1 MSALLKVEG
10 IDVFYGPAQ
19 ALWGVSF
26 EVARGQLVSLVGAN
40 GAGKTTTLRTL
51 CGLIAAKAGRILW
64 NGRQINGLPVHEI
77 MDLGISLVP
86 EGRQLFP
93 KMTAEENLTVGSY
106 LPRTKPNRSKNL
118 DWVYEL
124 FPRLAERRRQLA
136 ETMSGGEQQMLA
148 IGRALMQE
156 PKFLMLDEPSLGLAP
171 VIVQEIFRI
180 IKDFHDR
187 GLTTLLVEQ
196 NVSQT
201 LQLVDYAYVI
211 ENGRIIME
219 GNGRDLADNPKVK
232 EAYLGF

>member
-1 MSALLKVEG
+1 MSALLQVEG
-10 IDVFYGPAQ
+10 INAFYGPAQ

-26 EVARGQLVSLVGAN
+26 EVARGQLVSLVGTN
-40 GAGKTTTLRTL
+40 GAGKTTTLRAI
-51 CGLIAAKAGRILW
+51 CGLIEAKAGRISW
-64 NGRQINGLPVHEI
+64 EGREISGLPVHEI
-77 MDLGISLVP
+77 MDMGVSMVP

-93 KMTAEENLTVGSY
+93 KMTVEENLIIGSY
-106 LPRTKPNRSKNL
+106 LHRTKANRAKNL

-156 PKFLMLDEPSLGLAP
+156 PRFLILDEPSLGLAP
-171 VIVQEIFRI
+171 VLVEEIFGI
-180 IKDFHDR
+180 IKSVRDR

-201 LQLVDYAYVI
+201 LQMVDYAYVI
-211 ENGRIIME
+211 ENGRILME
-219 GNGRDLADNPKVK
+219 GNGQDLADNPRVK

>member
-19 ALWGVSF
+19 AIWGASF
-26 EVARGQLVSLVGAN
+26 EVNRGQLVSLVGTN
-40 GAGKTTTLRTL
+40 GAGKTTTLRTI
-51 CGLIAAKAGRILW
+51 CGLLDARAGRIFW
-64 NGRQINGLPVHEI
+64 DGREITGLPVHAI

-93 KMTAEENLTVGSY
+93 KMSVEENLTIGSY
-106 LPRTKPNRSKNL
+106 LRRTRANRKRNL
-118 DWVYEL
+118 DYVYEL
-124 FPRLAERRRQLA
+124 FPRLSERRRQLA

-156 PKFLMLDEPSLGLAP
+156 PRFLMLDEPSLGLAP
-171 VIVQEIFRI
+171 VLVQEIFRI

-211 ENGRIIME
+211 ENGRIFME
-219 GNGRDLADNPKVK
+219 GKGRELADDPKIR

>member
-19 ALWGVSF
+19 AIWGASF
-26 EVARGQLVSLVGAN
+26 EVNRGQLVSLVGTN
-40 GAGKTTTLRTL
+40 GAGKTTTLRTI
-51 CGLIAAKAGRILW
+51 CGLLDARAGRIFW
-64 NGRQINGLPVHEI
+64 DGREITGLPVHAI

-93 KMTAEENLTVGSY
+93 KMSVEENLTIGSY
-106 LPRTKPNRSKNL
+106 LRRTKANRKRNL
-118 DWVYEL
+118 DYVYEL
-124 FPRLAERRRQLA
+124 FPRLSERRRQLA

-156 PKFLMLDEPSLGLAP
+156 PRFLMLDEPSLGLAP
-171 VIVQEIFRI
+171 VLVQEIFRI

-211 ENGRIIME
+211 ENGRIFME
-219 GNGRDLADNPKVK
+219 GKGRDLADDPKIR

>member
-26 EVARGQLVSLVGAN
+26 EVTKGQLVSLVGTN
-40 GAGKTTTLRTL
+40 GAGKTTTLRTI
-51 CGLIAAKAGRILW
+51 CGLLEAKAGRISW
-64 NGRQINGLPVHEI
+64 EDRAISGLPVHEI
-77 MDLGISLVP
+77 MDLGVSMVP

-93 KMTAEENLTVGSY
+93 KMTVEENLTIGSY
-106 LPRTKPNRSKNL
+106 LNRTKANRAKNL
-118 DWVYEL
+118 DWVYNL

-156 PKFLMLDEPSLGLAP
+156 PSFLMLDEPSLGLSP
-171 VIVQEIFRI
+171 VLVQEIFRI
-180 IKDFHDR
+180 IKGFRDR

-201 LQLVDYAYVI
+201 LQLVDYAYVM

-219 GNGRDLADNPKVK
+219 GQGQELADNPRVK

>member
-1 MSALLKVEG
+1 
-10 IDVFYGPAQ
+10 
-19 ALWGVSF
+19 
-26 EVARGQLVSLVGAN
+26 
-40 GAGKTTTLRTL
+40 
-51 CGLIAAKAGRILW
+51 
-64 NGRQINGLPVHEI
+64 
-77 MDLGISLVP
+77 
-86 EGRQLFP
+86 
-93 KMTAEENLTVGSY
+93 MTAEENLTIGSY
-106 LPRTKPNRSKNL
+106 LNRTKANRTKNL

-156 PKFLMLDEPSLGLAP
+156 PSFLMLDEPSLGLSP
-171 VIVQEIFRI
+171 VLVQEIFRI
-180 IKDFHDR
+180 IKGFRDR

-201 LQLVDYAYVI
+201 LQLVDYAYVM

-219 GNGRDLADNPKVK
+219 GQGQELADNPKVK

>member
-1 MSALLKVEG
+1 MSTLLKVEG

-26 EVARGQLVSLVGAN
+26 EVTKGQLVSLVGTN
-40 GAGKTTTLRTL
+40 GAGKTTTLRTI
-51 CGLIAAKAGRILW
+51 CGLNEAKSGRIFW
-64 NGRQINGLPVHEI
+64 NGREINGFPVHEI
-77 MDLGISLVP
+77 MDLGVSLVP

-93 KMTAEENLTVGSY
+93 KMTVEENLTIGSY
-106 LPRTKPNRSKNL
+106 LSRTKTNRAKNL

-124 FPRLAERRRQLA
+124 FPRLSERRRQLA

-171 VIVQEIFRI
+171 VLVQEIFRI

-201 LQLVDYAYVI
+201 LQLVDYAYVM

-219 GNGRDLADNPKVK
+219 GKGRDLADNPKIK